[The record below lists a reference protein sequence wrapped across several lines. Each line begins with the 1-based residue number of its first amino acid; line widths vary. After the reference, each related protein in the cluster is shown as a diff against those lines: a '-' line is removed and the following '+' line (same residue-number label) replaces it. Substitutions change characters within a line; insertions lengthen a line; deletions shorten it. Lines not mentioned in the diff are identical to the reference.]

1 MPEIAAIAPNA
12 EVRGFAALAKSV
24 REAIEK
30 DEPETGLDRLHTFV
44 VRYVKVIC
52 EKHGIP
58 TDRGKPLHA
67 LVGEYVKRLKQENRI
82 ESEMTER
89 ILKSS
94 ISTLE
99 AFNQVRNDHSFAHDN
114 PVLNYE
120 ESLLIYNHVTGC
132 IRFLEAIERK
142 RPSSG
147 TTDGIDFD
155 EEDLKPI

>member
-1 MPEIAAIAPNA
+1 MQYGSSAA
-12 EVRGFAALAKSV
+12 RDFATLAKSV

-30 DEPETGLDRLHTFV
+30 NESQAGLDRLHTFV
-44 VRYVKVIC
+44 VRYVKVLC
-52 EKHGIP
+52 EKHGIAI
-58 TDRGKPLHA
+58 DRGKPLHG

-114 PVLNYE
+114 AVLNYE
-120 ESLLIYNHVTGC
+120 ESLLIYNHVTSC
-132 IRFLEAIERK
+132 IRFIEAVERK
-142 RPSSG
+142 G
-147 TTDGIDFD
+147 LTTGKKNSTAFD
-155 EEDLKPI
+155 EEDLIPI